1 MLLLTF
7 VNLGYVTP
15 LNSTLMEEI
24 VKTLKTY
31 NWNEESSIRI
41 LLDSNN
47 KGILKEFLPL
57 FRQYT
62 DAIVINYQEGLAA
75 RAMISIGKKTIS
87 LA

>member
-1 MLLLTF
+1 
-7 VNLGYVTP
+7 
-15 LNSTLMEEI
+15 MEEI

-41 LLDSNN
+41 LLNSNN
-47 KGILKEFLPL
+47 KSILKEFLPL

-62 DAIVINYQEGLAA
+62 DAIIINYQEGLAA
-75 RAMISIGKKTIS
+75 TAMVSIGTKTIS